1 MRNSA
6 NRPTLPKGQRYSK
19 LLALASLLG
28 IVLMPG
34 LAAALEY
41 RSVSVPKAVLYD
53 APSGQAKK
61 LFVVSQGYPVEVI
74 VNLGNWIKVRDHFG
88 SLSWIEAKDLANT
101 RTLIVTADNAELR
114 QAGDASAPAISR
126 VEKEVLLEML
136 EPPAAG
142 SDGSS
147 WIKVRHRDGM
157 TGYIQTTSVWGY

>member
-19 LLALASLLG
+19 FLALASLLG

-34 LAAALEY
+34 LATALEY

-114 QAGDASAPAISR
+114 QAGDASAQAISR

-136 EPPAAG
+136 EPPAPG
-142 SDGSS
+142 PDGSS

-157 TGYIQTTSVWGY
+157 TGYIQATSVWGY